1 MANNS
6 VKRVK
11 LPPTLIIGLGGTGC
25 DIVSRVDKLA
35 NEAQREFIRCVYFD
49 TDANE
54 LRIRKEEAPHTFTV
68 QTSKA
73 MTVGQALRTDREARD
88 NSFPA
93 SSQLLK
99 KPLTEGA
106 GQVRAVSKLAF
117 DTTIRDGR
125 IKPLHDA
132 INELQYLDGDT
143 LEQSMRVVIVTTL
156 VGGTGSGILLPV
168 SMYLRD
174 YLENICQ
181 TKPLIRGF
189 CVLPD
194 VFFHG
199 SNKTETE
206 KNNLRVNAYA
216 ALRELD
222 AFMRKADNPDG
233 FTKFSLLMPTP
244 GTSDEYDDY
253 AENPMDFC
261 FLYDGLNMDG
271 NSLHN
276 LEAYKRH
283 VSECIFAS
291 SVSMLN
297 KRLNSSEDNTI
308 LSRCGEGGRNRYCGI
323 GSARMVYPFEQI
335 RDYIAMG
342 WMSQAMTDEWLRYD
356 KEYEKQMAQRQ
367 ASKRRGVVLP
377 PIDKRDFYCNI
388 VESDHNEE
396 NYFATAIYSQCHES
410 DADGIGYG
418 APKWVSYY
426 KSLLDYISD
435 TVDSDADYDE
445 GAANKIRFCI
455 SAITESANQ
464 NDEDS
469 VKSNFRDLALALK
482 KYYTKTKRR
491 AESKASIIADSLFA
505 PDNFNISSEH
515 HIEYWLAENGVFM
528 HPNAIR
534 YFLYSLERM
543 FNASLE
549 KLKSNGM
556 ITPEV
561 PNGDGEYISKPSF
574 TMLEEKVK
582 DFFEG
587 KRYAP
592 YVSKKDKGDD
602 SAAGMVTIEEFV
614 NSWDRRKLID
624 FDGGMDK
631 ADWESAVSRVT
642 RECDTHFKNIKRYYK
657 TYLEVTIL
665 KKALEYINSLCSSYE
680 YFFLQLDSE
689 IKRLPRR
696 MERITQSFKNNMGDP
711 TMYVCASEECI
722 LTLSEQCPNIV
733 ESIDLTDDFKG
744 ALFDSIYGVL
754 RFGNPDKQKK
764 IIDDLVSHSIIEFWR
779 DQVVKQYRGKVDMDI
794 IDALRT
800 QAEIEDGK
808 FDVKEQLY
816 YIKGKREEAMKLAA
830 PFIDSPIG
838 EEPYIIEAYSL
849 SGEVS
854 SSDDLQKNAI
864 INDVF
869 SGYECDPLMD
879 KYQMLFMKAMYNL
892 RISDLPKFAPADD
905 MWVDPHDDGSY
916 FKQYWNRINKVIP
929 DDKLT
934 KSLTPHLD
942 KRWHY
947 IGVMPDLSEKSE
959 ERCLRDAQIAF
970 FICLAYGRIKYD
982 RNQYRFIDKNGDYIS
997 EKIVVGDG
1005 MCNRFSEIY
1014 EAMLMSRPLV
1024 GDQLKYYESKFRN
1037 EKEAGSFCKID
1048 HTSTELYQLLR
1059 GASVKIGGVDIEE
1072 LSFLELPILFKA
1084 TAVGKRRSD
1093 DECVLMVRNM
1103 MDFIE
1108 DYLAEFYE
1116 DKLKCTQC
1124 FVKWMTEQ
1132 AVLMCKNLKE
1142 IYDGRIIASP
1152 FEDSLV
1158 SRIKSVLESRINDCR
1173 MSCAADDK
1181 SVDEFFEQFSAAFN
1195 NA

>member
-35 NEAQREFIRCVYFD
+35 NDAQREFIRCVYFD

-54 LRIRKEEAPHTFTV
+54 LRVRKEEAPHTFTV
-68 QTSKA
+68 QTSKP
-73 MTVGQALRTDREARD
+73 MTVGQALRSDREARE

-117 DTTIRDGR
+117 DNTIRDGR

-174 YLENICQ
+174 YLENVCQ
-181 TKPLIRGF
+181 VKPLIRGF

-199 SNKTETE
+199 CDKPESE

-222 AFMRKADNPDG
+222 AFMRKADNPSE
-233 FTKFSLLMPTP
+233 FSKFSLLMPTP

-323 GSARMVYPFEQI
+323 GSAKMVYPFEQI

-356 KEYEKQMAQRQ
+356 KEYEKQQAQRQ
-367 ASKRRGVVLP
+367 ASKKRGVVLP
-377 PIDKRDFYCNI
+377 PVDKREYYCNL
-388 VESDHNEE
+388 VDSDHNED
-396 NYFATAIYSQCHES
+396 NYFATAIYGQCHEA
-410 DADGIGYG
+410 DADGIGFG
-418 APKWVSYY
+418 APKWESYY
-426 KSLLDYISD
+426 RRLLYYISD
-435 TVDSDADYDE
+435 TVNDDSNYDE
-445 GAANKIRFCI
+445 GASGIIRQGLAALNKEEKD
-455 SAITESANQ
+455 AGALKN
-464 NDEDS
+464 
-469 VKSNFRDLALALK
+469 NFRKVAHALK
-482 KYYTKTKRR
+482 QYFSKTKHR
-491 AESKASIIADSLFA
+491 AENKASIMADSLFA
-505 PDNFNISSEH
+505 PDNFNTASEH
-515 HIEYWLAENGVFM
+515 HIEHWLTDNGTFI
-528 HPNAIR
+528 HPNSIR
-534 YFLYSLERM
+534 YFLYNLEILLNKSLERLQ
-543 FNASLE
+543 A
-549 KLKSNGM
+549 NGT
-556 ITPEV
+556 IIPVV
-561 PNGDGEYISKPSF
+561 PDRNGEYIPRLSF
-574 TMLEEKVK
+574 ATLEEKVK
-582 DFFEG
+582 TFFE
-587 KRYAP
+587 
-592 YVSKKDKGDD
+592 
-602 SAAGMVTIEEFV
+602 
-614 NSWDRRKLID
+614 DRRYDPPVSNDDDNEDKVESTKLTLEEYVNGFERKKGI
-624 FDGGMDK
+624 GTGMDK
-631 ADWESAVSRVT
+631 DDWESAIEKVRN
-642 RECDTHFKNIKRYYK
+642 ECQEQFDQIKEFYK
-657 TYLEVTIL
+657 AYLEVTII
-665 KKALEYINSLCSSYE
+665 KKALTYINELCNSYE

-689 IKRLPRR
+689 IKRLPRK
-696 MERITQSFKNNMGDP
+696 MERITQNFKNNMGDP
-711 TMYVCASEECI
+711 TMYVCASKDCI
-722 LTLSEQCPNIV
+722 LALSQQCPNVV
-733 ESIDLTDDFKG
+733 ESIDLTDDFKKT
-744 ALFDSIYGVL
+744 LFDLIYGVL
-754 RFGNPDKQKK
+754 KYSNPDKQKK
-764 IIDDLVSHSIIEFWR
+764 VIDDLVNNKIIDFWR
-779 DQVVKQYRGKVDMDI
+779 EQVVAQYGRKVDMDI

-800 QAEIEDGK
+800 QAEIETGDD
-808 FDVKEQLY
+808 DVQDHIY

-830 PFIDSPIG
+830 PFIDRPID
-838 EEPYIIEAYSL
+838 EEPYIIEACSL
-849 SGEVS
+849 SGDVA

-864 INDVF
+864 IREVF

-879 KYQMLFMKAMYNL
+879 KYQMLFMRAMYNL

-934 KSLTPHLD
+934 KSVTPHLD

-947 IGVMPDLSEKSE
+947 VGVMPDLSEKSE
-959 ERCLRDAQIAF
+959 AMCLRDAHVAF
-970 FICLAYGRIKYD
+970 FICLAYGMIKYD
-982 RNQYRFIDKNGDYIS
+982 RIQYRFIDKNGDYIS
-997 EKIVVGDG
+997 DKIVVGDG

-1024 GDQLKYYESKFRN
+1024 EDQLKYYE
-1037 EKEAGSFCKID
+1037 EKRSAEMELDTFCKID
-1048 HTSTELYQLLR
+1048 HTSTELYQMLR
-1059 GASVKIGGVDIEE
+1059 QASVKVGGMDING

-1103 MDFIE
+1103 MDFIY
-1108 DYLAEFYE
+1108 DYLGEFYE

-1132 AVLMCKNLKE
+1132 ALLMCKNLKE
-1142 IYDGRIIASP
+1142 IYDGKIIVSP
-1152 FEDSLV
+1152 FTDSLV
-1158 SRIKSVLESRINDCR
+1158 LRIKSVLEARMNDCR
-1173 MSCAADDK
+1173 MNCAIDDK
-1181 SVDEFFEQFSAAFN
+1181 SVDEFFEQLSAAFK